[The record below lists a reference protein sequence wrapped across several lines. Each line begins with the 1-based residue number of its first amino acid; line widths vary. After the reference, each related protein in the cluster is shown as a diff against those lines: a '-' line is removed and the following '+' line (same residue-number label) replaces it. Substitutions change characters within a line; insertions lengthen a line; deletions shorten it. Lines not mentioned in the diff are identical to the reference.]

1 MKNVA
6 KSNPR
11 ERPRTSEVVL
21 QEVDIAIAVRLVAHG
36 ARYYL
41 SVRPRDIEFWG
52 LKPGDEVLMKIVKV
66 KRATPA
72 P

>member
-1 MKNVA
+1 MV

-11 ERPRTSEVVL
+11 EISRTAEVVL
-21 QEVDIAIAVRLVAHG
+21 QEVDIALAVRLVAHG

-41 SVRPRDIEFWG
+41 SVRPRDVEFWN

-66 KRATPA
+66 KHTRTTS
-72 P
+72 